1 VLFVALAFLSAVVVP
16 AFPAADA
23 ARGKDLFRACA
34 SCHNYDTDAR
44 KTGPSLRTLFGKVTL
59 RNGKRV
65 TEENVVNLI
74 LEGYNRM
81 PSYRYQFRPAELD
94 DLLAFLKTLNAR
106 PGTTADDTAMEPL
119 TAGKTAFRTY
129 CSRCHNPDT
138 GEPKSGGDLKGLFGR
153 EKLASGEPV
162 TEKAVMSVIEKGDGE
177 MPPMKVWIDGPSLKA
192 LIAYL
197 KSI

>member
-1 VLFVALAFLSAVVVP
+1 LLAAATLLILVP
-16 AFPAADA
+16 AISAADA
-23 ARGKDLFRACA
+23 AKGKELFRACA

-65 TEENVVNLI
+65 SEENVVNLI
-74 LEGYNRM
+74 LDGYNRM

-106 PGTTADDTAMEPL
+106 PGTMADDTATEPL
-119 TAGKTAFRTY
+119 AAGQIAFRTY

-138 GEPKSGGDLKGLFGR
+138 AEPKSGGGLKGLFGR
-153 EKLASGEPV
+153 DKLANREPV
-162 TEKAVMSVIEKGDGE
+162 TEKAVMSVIEKGDGD
-177 MPPMKVWIDGPSLKA
+177 MPAMKGWIDGPSLKA

-197 KSI
+197 KSL

>member
-1 VLFVALAFLSAVVVP
+1 LTGSLLLAAAGLSVIVP
-16 AFPAADA
+16 TLSAADA
-23 ARGKDLFRACA
+23 AKGKELFRACA

-74 LEGYNRM
+74 LDGYNRM

-106 PGTTADDTAMEPL
+106 PGGTADDTATDPL
-119 TAGKTAFRTY
+119 TVGKTAFRTY
-129 CSRCHNPDT
+129 CSRCHQA
-138 GEPKSGGDLKGLFGR
+138 EGDLKGLFGR
-153 EKLASGEPV
+153 EKLANGEPM